1 MYRSSRELNDTT
13 TPFAFSNDDCA
24 GGKPKSWM
32 PVPGRSML
40 SSLLSVGSS
49 LPHARM
55 RDMDMGGEEA
65 KGVGERENGCL
76 LCSMLSIRKFRS
88 SFSDPCLSFLSIS

>member
-55 RDMDMGGEEA
+55 RDMDMRA
-65 KGVGERENGCL
+65 TKGVGETSENGCL
-76 LCSMLSIRKFRS
+76 LCSMLSIR
-88 SFSDPCLSFLSIS
+88 